1 MVTLTYQE
9 RFRTIKGVFDAFT
22 NRTLFKLQSQGVFD
36 ELVSPIFVG
45 KESNVFSA
53 IKGNKKVIVKIYR
66 MQNCNFNKMYDYIRK
81 DTRYLFMKNHKRDII
96 LAWVQREFK
105 NLIKADKSGARVPEA
120 LGWKNNIVVEE
131 FIGDQEPAPP
141 LKDQYPENPKKFFDD
156 IVKQT
161 RKMYLAGLI
170 HGDLSSFNILNHKEK
185 PVIIDFSQAT
195 LTKTPNSEELL
206 ERDVKNIVKFFKK
219 LGVKA
224 NIEETLL
231 KITKK

>member
-1 MVTLTYQE
+1 M
-9 RFRTIKGVFDAFT
+9 
-22 NRTLFKLQSQGVFD
+22 
-36 ELVSPIFVG
+36 
-45 KESNVFSA
+45 
-53 IKGNKKVIVKIYR
+53 
-66 MQNCNFNKMYDYIRK
+66 
-81 DTRYLFMKNHKRDII
+81 
-96 LAWVQREFK
+96 
-105 NLIKADKSGARVPEA
+105 IKADKSGARVPEA